1 MASANAR
8 LNKHEVAQERQ
19 RRDTE
24 AASGSSESGGALSR
38 AIYMVSLTLQHCRS
52 PAMSGLLRSGDT
64 ACNDTQ
70 AQSSST
76 LVCCRT
82 SHRNRFCGLGR
93 VSQTVFGTKVE
104 IAFTKTGLVRRLL
117 SCRTFWQRPVNET
130 EAETLSNGG
139 ENLARETAQLKE
151 LGRGRWTTRLRNN
164 KQGVEPPVLTAW
176 KEVSSSC

>member
-19 RRDTE
+19 RRDTQ

-38 AIYMVSLTLQHCRS
+38 AIYMVSLPLQHCRS

-64 ACNDTQ
+64 ACLDTQ
-70 AQSSST
+70 NQSSST

-104 IAFTKTGLVRRLL
+104 IAFTETGLVRRLL
-117 SCRTFWQRPVNET
+117 SCRTFWQRPLNET
-130 EAETLSNGG
+130 EAETVSSAGK
-139 ENLARETAQLKE
+139 NLARETGSTQ
-151 LGRGRWTTRLRNN
+151 GTR
-164 KQGVEPPVLTAW
+164 KGPMDHKA
-176 KEVSSSC
+176 S